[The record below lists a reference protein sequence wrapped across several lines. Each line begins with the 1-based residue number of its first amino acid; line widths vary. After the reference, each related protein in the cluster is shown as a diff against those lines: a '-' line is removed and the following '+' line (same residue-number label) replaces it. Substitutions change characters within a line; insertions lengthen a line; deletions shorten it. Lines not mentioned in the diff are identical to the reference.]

1 MDDAKIIELFW
12 ARDEQALAET
22 EAVYGGKLRRFA
34 EKILKNTEDAEE
46 CVSDTYLKA
55 WETIPPQKP
64 VYFFAYLVKIC
75 RHFAFGRLDW
85 KSAAKRQA
93 DIVELTAEMEACIPG
108 DCLEKK
114 LESEE
119 IGREINQFLAS
130 LPKES
135 RVIFVRRY
143 WCADSIQEISKRY
156 RISESKVKTSL
167 HRTRIKL
174 RKYLEKEGILI

>member
-1 MDDAKIIELFW
+1 M
-12 ARDEQALAET
+12 
-22 EAVYGGKLRRFA
+22 
-34 EKILKNTEDAEE
+34 
-46 CVSDTYLKA
+46 
-55 WETIPPQKP
+55 
-64 VYFFAYLVKIC
+64 
-75 RHFAFGRLDW
+75 
-85 KSAAKRQA
+85 
-93 DIVELTAEMEACIPG
+93 ELTAEMEACIPG